1 MSLKWTLNRLIKY
14 GKHFRYM
21 KNKETKNR
29 TIENEAAANLS
40 IADAQCCSRIACR
53 DLLRYKY
60 RRIADRDAKHRST
73 RPIPLCHSH
82 KATEPIDYTIYIR
95 ESSSG
100 HTGSPSDRSQHMVEQ
115 LISIWQCDD
124 KSILDRSEDEKA
136 APRDGSAYGYSTSV
150 RGHFCTVSMA
160 FASYRQWNI
169 SMKCPFTLV

>member
-1 MSLKWTLNRLIKY
+1 
-14 GKHFRYM
+14 M

-53 DLLRYKY
+53 DLLCYKY

-82 KATEPIDYTIYIR
+82 KATEPIDYAIYIR

-136 APRDGSAYGYSTSV
+136 APRDGSANGYSTSV
-150 RGHFCTVSMA
+150 RGHFCTVSIA
-160 FASYRQWNI
+160 FASYKQ
-169 SMKCPFTLV
+169 